1 MNSEA
6 SHKYKP
12 LQLMESSILLRD
24 LLTET
29 DQTKYTSHLR
39 RLVNCVL
46 YLFHQ
51 LIFSSSFSMSVMM
64 FAAYGR
70 RISSLDDPI
79 VAANLKADECR
90 SIFFISLH

>member
-1 MNSEA
+1 MHSTMNSEA

-39 RLVNCVL
+39 RLVDDKLLC
-46 YLFHQ
+46 
-51 LIFSSSFSMSVMM
+51 LIL
-64 FAAYGR
+64 
-70 RISSLDDPI
+70 ISSTH
-79 VAANLKADECR
+79 
-90 SIFFISLH
+90 IFFQLFYVSHDVCGLWSTNFLSG